1 MGVVAMLNHETAA
14 KLRQMKL
21 SGMAESYERQMA
33 EPSVHGLSFDERLG
47 LMVDQEWLR
56 RQNSKMAMLL
66 KKAGFVDS
74 SAAIEDIDYA
84 PDRRLDR
91 PLILELAGGNY
102 ISHARNIIITG
113 PTCFWQNKNQPEGV
127 RTKSWTIKDRSKHH
141 VLF

>member
-74 SAAIEDIDYA
+74 SAAIEDIVKRGVQEPWPHRFGA
-84 PDRRLDR
+84 TSAHC
-91 PLILELAGGNY
+91 E
-102 ISHARNIIITG
+102 SH
-113 PTCFWQNKNQPEGV
+113 Q
-127 RTKSWTIKDRSKHH
+127 RTLREPPCLGSSPC
-141 VLF
+141 